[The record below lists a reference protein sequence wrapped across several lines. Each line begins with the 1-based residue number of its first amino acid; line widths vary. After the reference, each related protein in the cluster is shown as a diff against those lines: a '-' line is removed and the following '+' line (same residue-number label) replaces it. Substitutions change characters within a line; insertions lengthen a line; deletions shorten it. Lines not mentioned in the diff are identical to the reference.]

1 LQIKDRFKIIRQ
13 YNFLTEII
21 LVSKN
26 LLQNSKL
33 AKFKAGKIQSWQ
45 NSKLAKFKA
54 GKIQSRKQV
63 SLEPLIFTTI

>member
-33 AKFKAGKIQSWQ
+33 AKFKAGKIQS
-45 NSKLAKFKA
+45 
-54 GKIQSRKQV
+54 RKQV